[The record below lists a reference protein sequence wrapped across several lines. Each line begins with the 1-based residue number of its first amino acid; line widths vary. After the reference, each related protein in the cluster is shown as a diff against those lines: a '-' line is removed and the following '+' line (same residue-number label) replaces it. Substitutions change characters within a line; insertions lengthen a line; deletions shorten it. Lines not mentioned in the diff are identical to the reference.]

1 MVQLHFVVSMCN
13 FLLNLLSKPSEIKM
27 GSYSPTFEILYSKL
41 LNDELVE
48 GLLSI
53 VGHIYPS
60 LYTRTRRIERWSFFG
75 Y

>member
-1 MVQLHFVVSMCN
+1 
-13 FLLNLLSKPSEIKM
+13 M

-53 VGHIYPS
+53 VGHMYPS
-60 LYTRTRRIERWSFFG
+60 LYTRIRRIERLRFFWLLEKRKNAVFDQV
-75 Y
+75 